1 MCKIWGLPKALVVK
15 TSLRPLKHPSQTG
28 PSYSHFGIFV
38 VLAGVKSL
46 NHFLL
51 TGHRQL
57 HCTGALTGTINLNV
71 MAAKSKVTPSLQW
84 MMIKKNLN
92 HISIE
97 THKDHERLNLGSPKK
112 CQIQFCWI
120 LFSDAANI
128 HIYGGNGLCQAL
140 CVADIVYMRF
150 MNNKKGN
157 IKICGFSYKVE
168 TVVYF

>member
-38 VLAGVKSL
+38 VLAGDKSL

-92 HISIE
+92 QIRIE
-97 THKDHERLNLGSPKK
+97 THKDHGWLSPKE
-112 CQIQFCWI
+112 IQDII
-120 LFSDAANI
+120 LLNFVLLRRKYSYLWGKWFMSSFVCCRHCI
-128 HIYGGNGLCQAL
+128 HAIYEQ
-140 CVADIVYMRF
+140 
-150 MNNKKGN
+150 
-157 IKICGFSYKVE
+157 
-168 TVVYF
+168 

>member
-38 VLAGVKSL
+38 VLAGDKSL

-71 MAAKSKVTPSLQW
+71 MAAKSKVSRSQW
-84 MMIKKNLN
+84 VMIKRK
-92 HISIE
+92 IYIVGQIIIGI
-97 THKDHERLNLGSPKK
+97 HKDHGRLSPKK
-112 CQIQFCWI
+112 SQI
-120 LFSDAANI
+120 
-128 HIYGGNGLCQAL
+128 
-140 CVADIVYMRF
+140 
-150 MNNKKGN
+150 
-157 IKICGFSYKVE
+157 
-168 TVVYF
+168 